1 MMVNK
6 LPKFLD
12 THKRMG
18 LSEDTL
24 RNMQNAPK
32 DEFGV
37 KHINMF
43 YSDNEDKLFCLLDA
57 PNKEAVMKHHEKAG
71 VKPDW
76 ITEVKTTV

>member
-1 MMVNK
+1 MMVIK

-18 LSEDTL
+18 LSEETL
-24 RNMQNAPK
+24 RNMQDAPK

-37 KHINMF
+37 KHINLF
-43 YSDNEDKLFCLLDA
+43 YSDKEDNLFCLLDA
-57 PNKEAVMKHHEKAG
+57 PDKEAVMKHHEKAG